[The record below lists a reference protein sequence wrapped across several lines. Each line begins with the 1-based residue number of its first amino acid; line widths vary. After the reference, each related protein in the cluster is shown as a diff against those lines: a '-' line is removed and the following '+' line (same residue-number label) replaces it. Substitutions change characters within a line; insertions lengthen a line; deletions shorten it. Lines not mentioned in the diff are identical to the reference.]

1 MTRKRVLRR
10 LVPSASSWAA
20 AGRSSTRSWKGQS
33 FPLSCVLSLSSI
45 RFGGT
50 QRGARWQRRLLPRVL
65 APALQCVGR
74 GVPAQ
79 LPRKSRFCL
88 DRPHSCSSCRP
99 LGVNNLCRF
108 SFPLVDVS
116 LHHGEIGAGAGGKGR
131 EIGESC
137 LPLCVFR
144 QFGLWY
150 VVPPLLY
157 VCVFVV
163 LVGALFSRFLPLC
176 GKFRGILVPEGLHS
190 HFPSSV
196 SLLVGSWA
204 LTPELCLRI
213 VI

>member
-1 MTRKRVLRR
+1 MGV
-10 LVPSASSWAA
+10 W
-20 AGRSSTRSWKGQS
+20 
-33 FPLSCVLSLSSI
+33 
-45 RFGGT
+45 GGGPT
-50 QRGARWQRRLLPRVL
+50 
-65 APALQCVGR
+65 
-74 GVPAQ
+74 Q

-88 DRPHSCSSCRP
+88 HRPHSCPSCRP

-116 LHHGEIGAGAGGKGR
+116 LHRGEIGAGTGEKGR
-131 EIGESC
+131 EIGESR
-137 LPLCVFR
+137 LPLFVFR

-150 VVPPLLY
+150 VVPPLLFP
-157 VCVFVV
+157 CVLVV
-163 LVGALFSRFLPLC
+163 LVEALFSRFLPLC

-196 SLLVGSWA
+196 SLLVGTWA